1 MGYDVTMEELYTK
14 GPGYGVHVN
23 ARLTRSCETLD
34 EVIDYL
40 KESSNKIQREHQL
53 IREWTEEENNSCVH
67 KILFAR
73 RRGVGRLLQR
83 YKIHHHNHHK
93 YDDSLI

>member
-1 MGYDVTMEELYTK
+1 MYDITMEETYTH
-14 GPGYGVHVN
+14 GPGYGVYVN
-23 ARLTRSCETLD
+23 TRLTHSCKTLE
-34 EVIDYL
+34 EVVEYL

-67 KILFAR
+67 KILFTR
-73 RRGVGRLLQR
+73 RRGVGRLLQK
-83 YKIHHHNHHK
+83 YKVHRHNRHV